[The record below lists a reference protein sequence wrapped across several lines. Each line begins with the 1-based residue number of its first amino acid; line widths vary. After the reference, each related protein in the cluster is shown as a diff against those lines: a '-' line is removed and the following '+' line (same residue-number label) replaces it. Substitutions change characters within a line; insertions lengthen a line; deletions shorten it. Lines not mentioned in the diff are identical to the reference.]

1 MYSSSYKA
9 RSGTVAAFEDAYAK
23 EDFLRR
29 TANSENVNGCT
40 PSSKPILIS
49 KNEEDN
55 DRMCENKT
63 PSAPCKPKKGVSGF
77 LGGADGGD
85 ILLILLIL
93 FFLMDKDQ
101 ENDGI
106 IPILLG
112 LLLLF

>member
-23 EDFLRR
+23 EEFLRR

-40 PSSKPILIS
+40 PSSKPVSVDSNSES
-49 KNEEDN
+49 KQI
-55 DRMCENKT
+55 CESKT

-101 ENDGI
+101 ENDGL

>member
-23 EDFLRR
+23 EEFLRR
-29 TANSENVNGCT
+29 TASTENVSGCT
-40 PSSKPILIS
+40 PASRSVPTNTDLKETQI
-49 KNEEDN
+49 
-55 DRMCENKT
+55 CENKT
-63 PSAPCKPKKGVSGF
+63 PSAPFKPKKEVSGF
-77 LGGADGGD
+77 FGEMDGGD

-93 FFLMDKDQ
+93 FFLMDKDN
-101 ENDGI
+101 ENDSL